1 MEILALTRINTMKL
15 SQLVTSLEFRI
26 SICLV
31 TARIPSQGTT
41 QYQDSYP
48 KTYSIPKENIHHI
61 SVKLMIL
68 P

>member
-1 MEILALTRINTMKL
+1 MEILALRRINTMKL
-15 SQLVTSLEFRI
+15 SQLVTSPEFRI

-41 QYQDSYP
+41 QYQDSYL
-48 KTYSIPKENIHHI
+48 KTYIIPKENIHHM
-61 SVKLMIL
+61 SMKHMIL